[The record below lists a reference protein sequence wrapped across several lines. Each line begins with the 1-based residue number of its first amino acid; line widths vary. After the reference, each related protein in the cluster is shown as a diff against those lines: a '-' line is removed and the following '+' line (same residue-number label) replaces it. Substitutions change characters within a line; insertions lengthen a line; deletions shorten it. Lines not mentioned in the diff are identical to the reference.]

1 MDASVLN
8 RLDEIETAAQKV
20 RAQTEDRKRELEKAA
35 DQKTAAFDA
44 QIDADSAK
52 KLDALRAQ
60 MQDQDR
66 SRLDRLEREAD
77 AQFNRINEYY
87 AAQLDSRADAIVKQV
102 LE

>member
-66 SRLDRLEREAD
+66 SRLDRSARRTLSSTGST
-77 AQFNRINEYY
+77 NITPPSST
-87 AAQLDSRADAIVKQV
+87 AARTPS
-102 LE
+102 

>member
-44 QIDADSAK
+44 QIDAHAEGVAAEARTLHGKDFSGGLGHIQIGQSRK
-52 KLDALRAQ
+52 KS
-60 MQDQDR
+60 
-66 SRLDRLEREAD
+66 SR
-77 AQFNRINEYY
+77 N
-87 AAQLDSRADAIVKQV
+87 S
-102 LE
+102 